1 MSDPETDVST
11 FNVQELQRRLEELGL
26 STDGRKAVL
35 RERLRVALNQRGP
48 PEDDDEVDKE
58 ENSSGASNEE
68 NDDEDEGTNE
78 GRRNK
83 NRYKPLLTFKDVEES
98 MEKFSGDDH
107 VSVKGWLN
115 DFEEMAEMCQWA
127 DIQKIA
133 YAKRLLT
140 GSAKLF
146 VKYEKCT
153 RTWVTLRRALKDE
166 FEEAV
171 DGYQVHRQLA
181 QRKKKPDETY
191 QEYTYK
197 MLDMASQADVDIRSV
212 IQYIIDGIPDDP
224 TNKAV
229 LYGAKNIR
237 QLKEKIT
244 QYETMKRSEA
254 RMKNKSYGNK
264 EDKTRNDDRRKKAVD
279 RDKKVKRCFVC
290 GAKDHLSDECPVKD
304 KGVKCFKCNEHGHIA
319 AKCVSGSSRVNQP
332 RESNSVSQPSRKKY
346 LKEVSINN
354 VQLTALVDT
363 GSDLTLIRADEY
375 VKLGSPR
382 LIKSNVKF
390 DGIGSS
396 GNETI
401 GEFVTNVTIDDVD
414 FNMKFHVVSD
424 TLLKYAVL
432 IGTDFLN
439 QVELHISAGKIA
451 ISNIVADN
459 SNNDVPDIFQ
469 ITAIEDAHTLLADLS
484 HVKDPHDRREL
495 EHMVTN
501 YKPEKTR
508 EIVNDEPLLVVPKSM
523 RDKVEHMVKN
533 CIDCILAE
541 KKHANARLKDDPS
554 IREMIEEEWLKMF
567 EEQRDEIRR
576 DAKEKIGRIQEEN
589 LRSYNR
595 KRKKATNYIADD
607 LVAIKRT
614 QLGPG
619 LKVHSKY
626 VGPYRIV
633 RVLRNDR
640 YIVVKVGEHE
650 GPRQTSTS
658 ADYMKPWAASY
669 RDPDLHAYSS
679 SEKSDVPVNKEAAVS
694 WKVTVN
700 MECRKVGA

>member
-68 NDDEDEGTNE
+68 NDDEDEDTNE

-115 DFEEMAEMCQWA
+115 DFEEMAEMCQWT

-229 LYGAKNIR
+229 LYGAK
-237 QLKEKIT
+237 T
-244 QYETMKRSEA
+244 S
-254 RMKNKSYGNK
+254 
-264 EDKTRNDDRRKKAVD
+264 
-279 RDKKVKRCFVC
+279 
-290 GAKDHLSDECPVKD
+290 
-304 KGVKCFKCNEHGHIA
+304 
-319 AKCVSGSSRVNQP
+319 VN
-332 RESNSVSQPSRKKY
+332 
-346 LKEVSINN
+346 
-354 VQLTALVDT
+354 
-363 GSDLTLIRADEY
+363 
-375 VKLGSPR
+375 
-382 LIKSNVKF
+382 
-390 DGIGSS
+390 
-396 GNETI
+396 
-401 GEFVTNVTIDDVD
+401 
-414 FNMKFHVVSD
+414 
-424 TLLKYAVL
+424 
-432 IGTDFLN
+432 
-439 QVELHISAGKIA
+439 
-451 ISNIVADN
+451 
-459 SNNDVPDIFQ
+459 
-469 ITAIEDAHTLLADLS
+469 
-484 HVKDPHDRREL
+484 
-495 EHMVTN
+495 
-501 YKPEKTR
+501 
-508 EIVNDEPLLVVPKSM
+508 
-523 RDKVEHMVKN
+523 
-533 CIDCILAE
+533 
-541 KKHANARLKDDPS
+541 
-554 IREMIEEEWLKMF
+554 
-567 EEQRDEIRR
+567 
-576 DAKEKIGRIQEEN
+576 
-589 LRSYNR
+589 
-595 KRKKATNYIADD
+595 
-607 LVAIKRT
+607 
-614 QLGPG
+614 
-619 LKVHSKY
+619 
-626 VGPYRIV
+626 
-633 RVLRNDR
+633 
-640 YIVVKVGEHE
+640 
-650 GPRQTSTS
+650 
-658 ADYMKPWAASY
+658 
-669 RDPDLHAYSS
+669 
-679 SEKSDVPVNKEAAVS
+679 
-694 WKVTVN
+694 
-700 MECRKVGA
+700 